1 MQQSLTHKK
10 TEEEFQHFTTAQIKD
25 KKKQQN
31 IRQKNTSTKEETQQD
46 CRVGEKKV

>member
-25 KKKQQN
+25 KK
-31 IRQKNTSTKEETQQD
+31 NTSTKEETQQD